1 MLLLTAL
8 LTQAILVIFISG
20 ILYGFSDFIMK
31 ALNKLSSKNAVAAMQ
46 NVNVAVYRSV
56 FMVVFMSLVPIA
68 VATAIWSVAA
78 LGWESSVFVVAGAL
92 LYILGMFMVT
102 GMGNVPLN
110 EALKRIDAN
119 HQEAEVAWKMYYARW
134 TRLNTL
140 RCVFGVF
147 AGMSWIFAVYVNM

>member
-1 MLLLTAL
+1 
-8 LTQAILVIFISG
+8 
-20 ILYGFSDFIMK
+20 MK

>member
-1 MLLLTAL
+1 
-8 LTQAILVIFISG
+8 
-20 ILYGFSDFIMK
+20 
-31 ALNKLSSKNAVAAMQ
+31 MQ

-68 VATAIWSVAA
+68 VATAIWSIIA
-78 LGWESSVFVVAGAL
+78 LGWESSVFVIAGAL

-110 EALKRIDAN
+110 ESLERIDAN
-119 HQEAEVAWKMYYARW
+119 HQEAGVAWKMYYTRW

-140 RCVFGVF
+140 RCVFGVL